1 MKVWLNISNLC
12 VRVQYYCNGQIPK
25 WAKANRA
32 FKWLSMKAKWAH
44 YPLEIS
50 RAALVAQEKILFLAN
65 WPISFDQDGWI
76 LALFF
81 FAFFWPAKPPVLL
94 QDSPGLELNPLDSR
108 WVAKIIRQLTW
119 SISDLNKNNN
129 NDNNNNNDYK
139 NNNININFILMT
151 LILKIPKFAD
161 IQKIIFFVQYE
172 F

>member
-1 MKVWLNISNLC
+1 MLGYSIVIMADLF
-12 VRVQYYCNGQIPK
+12 PK
-25 WAKANRA
+25 WAKANHVFLIGYLWRQN
-32 FKWLSMKAKWAH
+32 
-44 YPLEIS
+44 YPLGIS

-65 WPISFDQDGWI
+65 CPILFDQDGWI

-81 FAFFWPAKPPVLL
+81 FAFFWAVKLPVLL
-94 QDSPGLELNPLDSR
+94 WDSPGLEVNPLDSR
-108 WVAKIIRQLTW
+108 WVAKILRQLTW

-129 NDNNNNNDYK
+129 NDNNNNSNDYN